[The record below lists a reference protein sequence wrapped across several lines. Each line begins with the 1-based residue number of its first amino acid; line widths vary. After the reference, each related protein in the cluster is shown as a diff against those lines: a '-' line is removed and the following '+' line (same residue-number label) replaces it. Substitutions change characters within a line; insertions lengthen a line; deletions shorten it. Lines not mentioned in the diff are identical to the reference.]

1 MNNSAAPYRALK
13 GAWPLWILAAFFAVI
28 FSANGVL
35 VYLANTS
42 WTGLQTEDA
51 YEKGRL
57 YNTTIEAGERQRKLD
72 WRGQAGLN
80 DRRLDFALTDKT
92 GEAIDGA
99 DVRVTFVRPTHQ
111 GYDFTLVMREA
122 EPGRYFANIDFPLSG
137 LWQADFHVVRGTAD
151 YRLKQRFTVK

>member
-1 MNNSAAPYRALK
+1 MNNSAPPYRALK

-35 VYLANTS
+35 VYLANSS
-42 WTGLQTEDA
+42 WTGLHTEDA

-57 YNTTIEAGERQRKLD
+57 YNNAIEAGARQRKLD
-72 WRGQAGLN
+72 WQSAASLEG
-80 DRRLDFALTDKT
+80 RRLDFSLMDRD
-92 GEAIDGA
+92 GEAIRGA
-99 DVRVTFVRPTHQ
+99 VVRVRFVRPTHE
-111 GYDFTLVMREA
+111 GFDFTLALREDQR
-122 EPGRYFANIDFPLSG
+122 GHYFANTDFPLPG